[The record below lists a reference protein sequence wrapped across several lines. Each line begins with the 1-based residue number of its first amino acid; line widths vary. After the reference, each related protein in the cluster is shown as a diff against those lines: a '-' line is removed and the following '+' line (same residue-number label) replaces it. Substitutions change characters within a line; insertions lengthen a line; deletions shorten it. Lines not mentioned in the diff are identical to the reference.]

1 MTTADEMVSEL
12 FGPNSRDVERVPK
25 AGAMSFML
33 VRLHVLPPS
42 LLPSNAV
49 PCPVTS
55 FYQDVDGVQSILRHR
70 KYRVIGFIID
80 L

>member
-1 MTTADEMVSEL
+1 
-12 FGPNSRDVERVPK
+12 
-25 AGAMSFML
+25 MSFML